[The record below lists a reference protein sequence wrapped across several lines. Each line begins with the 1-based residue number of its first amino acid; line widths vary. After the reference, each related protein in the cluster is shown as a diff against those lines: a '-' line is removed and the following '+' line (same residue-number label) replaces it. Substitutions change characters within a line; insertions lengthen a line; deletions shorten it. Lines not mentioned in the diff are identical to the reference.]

1 VGTIYNDADGITN
14 EALFNAIKAKV
25 HPIMGWFKQSI
36 SEKAASQA
44 KDIGHIVNDDIKDLD
59 FLRFFPSLKS
69 LSVDSKRL
77 NDISGIRHITD
88 ATSIFLTGNWEGGAD
103 ISVLSN
109 CRELEEFEI
118 ASYADYAEDTKK
130 PCDMQIRGLNVLEGL
145 RQLWS
150 VDICHMGI
158 SDIGFVK
165 RLTKIEDIGFEG
177 NPISDITPLEGHP
190 SLEMLDL
197 NNCKLTDISAL
208 STIRNLEFLD
218 ISGNQ
223 IKDFSP
229 LKGLENLEDVYAS
242 DNGLTPEEIAH
253 WENELQHIDTVDFE
267 DDDD

>member
-1 VGTIYNDADGITN
+1 MSR
-14 EALFNAIKAKV
+14 FR
-25 HPIMGWFKQSI
+25 QSI

-44 KDIGHIVNDDIKDLD
+44 KDIGYIVNDDIKDLN

-69 LSVDSKRL
+69 LNINSKRL

-88 ATSIFLTGNWEGGAD
+88 TTSIFLTGGWEGGVD

-109 CRELEEFEI
+109 CRELEELEI
-118 ASYADYAEDTKK
+118 TSYAEETKK
-130 PCDMQIRGLNVLEGL
+130 PRDMQIRGLSVLEGL
-145 RQLWS
+145 LKLWS
-150 VDICHMGI
+150 IELCHMGI

-165 RLTKIEDIGFEG
+165 RLTKLEDIGFEG

-197 NNCKLTDISAL
+197 NSCKITDISVL

-229 LKGLENLEDVYAS
+229 LKGLAKLEDVYAS

-253 WENELQHIDTVDFE
+253 WENELQHIDTLEFYE
-267 DDDD
+267 DDYDDEYDD